1 LNIKVMPHDVIT
13 VPPAKL
19 IYVLGEVGRAGGFP
33 LKDGETISVL
43 QALALAQGLNRS
55 AAP

>member
-1 LNIKVMPHDVIT
+1 MPHDVIT